1 MKAEVGRERRDGGWK
16 IRRER
21 VWERE
26 GRGRGKVGG
35 RQESIECSNY
45 SLNHVLNL
53 GCHWLCFAG
62 VSSTE
67 GLHRAN

>member
-1 MKAEVGRERRDGGWK
+1 MKAEVGRERRDGGWE

-26 GRGRGKVGG
+26 GRGRGRGKVGG

-53 GCHWLCFAG
+53 GCH
-62 VSSTE
+62 
-67 GLHRAN
+67 

>member
-1 MKAEVGRERRDGGWK
+1 MKAEVGRERRDGGWE

-26 GRGRGKVGG
+26 GRGKVGG

-53 GCHWLCFAG
+53 GCHWLCFARL
-62 VSSTE
+62 SSTE
-67 GLHRAN
+67 GFHRAN